1 MPVFLPLRLPLVT
14 LRDHL
19 QISRMEGRNEA
30 RTTNPS
36 RHLPPPASPLPFPS
50 ARSSKSG
57 EAAQVCSASRAPT
70 FLKLLQKSLESQPP
84 LGPAAVARR
93 GRFWLSSTWGNH
105 EIKESGKVGGGEPKA
120 SARSGVG
127 CALPAARR
135 GPGWA
140 LQGSGAQAG
149 VLRTNRRPGKPLPFG
164 SCREKA
170 GRAAGWDP
178 AGTSPPPH
186 GD

>member
-19 QISRMEGRNEA
+19 QISRMEGRTKPEPP
-30 RTTNPS
+30 TPLGISPPS
-36 RHLPPPASPLPFPS
+36 LPLPFPS

-127 CALPAARR
+127 RALPAARR

-140 LQGSGAQAG
+140 LQGPGAQAG